1 MRKTYLAIVLA
12 ALVAQAPA
20 HAATQVADV
29 LAANHVAAG
38 GSAWNSK
45 LAWRGSQVYKLKVT
59 FSDGGAPSY
68 VYLDAKT
75 FLVSRV
81 VNSQFVPQLNKNIEL
96 EIVYED
102 YRDVDGLKWAY
113 SEKSSA
119 PEANFSQTITWS
131 KIEINPTLDEA
142 DFKGPTS

>member
-45 LAWRGSQVYKLKVT
+45 LTLQ
-59 FSDGGAPSY
+59 SDY
-68 VYLDAKT
+68 
-75 FLVSRV
+75 
-81 VNSQFVPQLNKNIEL
+81 
-96 EIVYED
+96 
-102 YRDVDGLKWAY
+102 AY
-113 SEKSSA
+113 SGQGLTGTTSS
-119 PEANFSQTITWS
+119 
-131 KIEINPTLDEA
+131 LA
-142 DFKGPTS
+142 DLQRGAFIDSYSIGPTHGASGFDGAHAWEKEQSGTVTTQEVPCSASTLSCTSCSMPRASRTKLNS